1 MQIKEFIKS
10 ICVKQLDR
18 VYEKQLAAK
27 RVDYHDWVCEKESK
41 EPVFDV
47 PQGEDFVV
55 LCQKK
60 GTLRK
65 GALTLLSSAFDF
77 VQQAQ
82 VLYGDEDFLDKDG
95 RRKDPWY
102 KPAWSPDTYLSQ
114 FYLGSVIAIRKSVWD
129 RGIQGKLQWVEKE
142 KQAEVIT
149 DEKNG
154 CTITSIAFEKC
165 EEIKDI
171 LLSILEGVGGFE
183 KNCHTV
189 CRYGEI
195 LFHVCDKAVW
205 QDYLATSTE
214 RQENIKD
221 NSLVSVIIPSKD
233 NPKVLKKCMDSLKDL
248 ENIEI
253 LVVDNGSSPETRS
266 KIETLLG
273 DHRYLYRPMEFNF
286 SEMCNLGAREAK
298 GQFYLFLNDDI
309 EACGSN
315 WLQKMKEKASQDYVG
330 AVGLKL
336 YYPQSEKIQHA
347 GITNLPVGPVHKLQ
361 FAEDNK
367 SYYFERNRGNR
378 NCLAVTGACL
388 LIEADKFKEAG
399 GFKTNLQVAYNDV
412 ELGFALYEAGYQNV
426 VILDE
431 FAYHHESLSRGDD
444 ITKEKKERLLRER
457 KNLYEMHPAWKGT
470 DPYYPE
476 ELSMDGLDSRIVPAY
491 YSAGNVVQEARLQ
504 PSVFELQE
512 LREDKCLMVNVEQ
525 SVPGRLRGYGVV
537 LGDDNACYDR
547 YLLLSKS
554 MQDLSEAVMLKTEM
568 QYRQDLEENMADQRN
583 VALCGFDVEISKEEW
598 ERLNTYYIGVIAVHK
613 VSKLKLLNFSGWQ
626 LRGKE

>member
-27 RVDYHDWVCEKESK
+27 KVDYHRWVLEKEMG
-41 EPVFDV
+41 EPVFEV
-47 PQGEDFVV
+47 PQCEDFVV
-55 LCQKK
+55 FCQKN
-60 GTLRK
+60 GTMRE
-65 GALTLLSSAFDF
+65 GALTLLASAFDF

-82 VLYGDEDFLDKDG
+82 ILYGDEDLLDKDG
-95 RRKDPWY
+95 RRMEPWY

-129 RGIQGKLQWVEKE
+129 RGIQGKQEWLERE
-142 KQAEVIT
+142 KQAEVIA

-154 CTITSIAFEKC
+154 CTITRILFERC
-165 EEIKDI
+165 EEIKEI
-171 LLSILEGVGGFE
+171 LLSILEGVGGYE
-183 KNCHTV
+183 KNCHTI

-195 LFHVCDKAVW
+195 LFHAHSKEVW
-205 QDYLATSTE
+205 QDYLGTSTE
-214 RQENIKD
+214 RQYKTKD
-221 NSLVSVIIPSKD
+221 NGLISVIIPSKD
-233 NPKVLKKCMDSLKDL
+233 NPEVLKKCLDSLTGL

-253 LVVDNGSSPETRS
+253 LVVDNGSSPENR
-266 KIETLLG
+266 KQIEKMTEN
-273 DHRYLYRPMEFNF
+273 HKYLYHPMEFNF

-298 GQFYLFLNDDI
+298 GKFYLFLNDDI
-309 EACGSN
+309 ETCGTN
-315 WLQKMKEKASQDYVG
+315 WLDKMKEKAAQDYVG

-336 YYPQSEKIQHA
+336 YYPQSEKIQHV

-361 FAEDNK
+361 FAEDNR
-367 SYYFERNRGNR
+367 SYYFDRNKGSR
-378 NCLAVTGACL
+378 NYLAVTGACL
-388 LIEADKFKEAG
+388 FIEASKYAEVG

-426 VILDE
+426 VIGDA

-444 ITKEKKERLLRER
+444 ITAEKRERLLRER
-457 KNLYEMHPAWKGT
+457 RTLYEMHPAWKGT
-470 DPYYPE
+470 DPFYPE

-491 YSAGNVVQEARLQ
+491 YSAANEGQKVILQ
-504 PSVFELQE
+504 PCSFEIQE

-525 SVPGRLRGYGVV
+525 SVPGCLKGYGVV

-547 YLLLSKS
+547 YLVLSET
-554 MQDLSEAVMLKTEM
+554 MQDFSKAVMVKTEK

-583 VALCGFDVEISKEEW
+583 VALCGFDLELSKVDTEQF
-598 ERLNTYYIGVIAVHK
+598 NGYYIGVIAVHK

>member
-1 MQIKEFIKS
+1 MQVKEFIKN

-27 RVDYHDWVCEKESK
+27 KVDYHSWVCEIEAE

-47 PQGEDFVV
+47 PHGEDFVV
-55 LCQKK
+55 LCQKN

-65 GALTLLSSAFDF
+65 GALTLLASAFDF

-82 VLYGDEDFLDKDG
+82 ILYGDEDFLDRDG
-95 RRKDPWY
+95 RRKEPWY

-114 FYLGSVIAIRKSVWD
+114 FYMGSVIAIRKSVWD
-129 RGIQGKLQWVEKE
+129 RGIQGDAKWLERE
-142 KQAEVIT
+142 KQAEKIQ

-154 CTITSIAFEKC
+154 CIITCILFEKC
-165 EEIKDI
+165 EEIKGLI
-171 LLSILEGVGGFE
+171 LSFLESVGGFE
-183 KNCHTV
+183 KSCHTI

-195 LFHVCDKAVW
+195 LFHVHSKNVW
-205 QDYLATSTE
+205 QDYLATTTE
-214 RQENIKD
+214 RLESPVEKG
-221 NSLVSVIIPSKD
+221 LVSVIIPSKD
-233 NPKVLKKCMDSLKDL
+233 NPEVLKKCLDSLNGL

-253 LVVDNGSSPETRS
+253 LVVDNGSSPQNRNKVE
-266 KIETLLG
+266 ELLKG
-273 DHRYLYRPMEFNF
+273 QKYLYHPMNFNF

-298 GQFYLFLNDDI
+298 GDFYLFLNDDI
-309 EACGSN
+309 EVCGTT
-315 WLQKMKEKASQDYVG
+315 WLDKMKKKAVQDYVG
-330 AVGLKL
+330 AVGIKL
-336 YYPQSEKIQHA
+336 YYPQSKKMQHA

-361 FAEDNK
+361 FAEDDR
-367 SYYFERNRGNR
+367 SYYFDRNKGTW

-388 LIEADKFKEAG
+388 LIEAKKYKEVD

-412 ELGFALYEAGYQNV
+412 ELGFALHEAGYRNV

-444 ITKEKKERLLRER
+444 ITKEKRERLLRER
-457 KNLYEMHPAWKGT
+457 RTLYEMHPAWKGT

-476 ELSMDGLDSRIVPAY
+476 ELSTDGLDSRIVPAY
-491 YSAGNVVQEARLQ
+491 YSAGNEVQVAMLQ
-504 PSVFELQE
+504 SCSFEIQQ
-512 LREDKCLMVNVEQ
+512 LREDKCLMINVEQ
-525 SVPGRLRGYGVV
+525 SIPGRLKGYGVV

-547 YLLLSKS
+547 YLVLSS
-554 MQDLSEAVMLKTEM
+554 SRQDFSKAIMVKTER

-583 VALCGFDVEISKEEW
+583 VALCGFEIELSKEEW
-598 ERLNTYYIGVIAVHK
+598 EQFDAYEIGIIAVHR
-613 VSKLKLLNFSGWQ
+613 VSKLKLLNFSDWQ

>member
-18 VYEKQLAAK
+18 AYEKQLAAK
-27 RVDYHDWVCEKESK
+27 RVDYHNWVSEKETG
-41 EPVFDV
+41 EPLFEV
-47 PQGEDFVV
+47 PQCEDFVV
-55 LCQKK
+55 LCQKN
-60 GTLRK
+60 GTLRQ
-65 GALTLLSSAFDF
+65 GALTLLASAFDF

-82 VLYGDEDFLDKDG
+82 VLYGDEDFLDEDG
-95 RRKDPWY
+95 RRNEPWY
-102 KPAWSPDTYLSQ
+102 KPAWSPDTYLSR

-129 RGIQGKLQWVEKE
+129 RGIQGKKQWLERE
-142 KQAEVIT
+142 KQAETVK
-149 DEKNG
+149 DENNG
-154 CTITSIAFEKC
+154 CTVTIILFERC
-165 EEIKDI
+165 EEIREL

-183 KNCHTV
+183 KNCHTI
-189 CRYGEI
+189 CRCGEI
-195 LFHVCDKAVW
+195 LFHVHSKEVW
-205 QDYLATSTE
+205 QDYLETFTE
-214 RQENIKD
+214 RLDKVKEKG
-221 NSLVSVIIPSKD
+221 LVSVIIPSKD
-233 NPKVLKKCMDSLKDL
+233 NPEVLKKCLDSLKDL
-248 ENIEI
+248 EDIEI
-253 LVVDNGSSPETRS
+253 LVVDNGSSPENRS
-266 KIETLLG
+266 KIETMLG
-273 DHRYLYRPMEFNF
+273 DHRYLYHPMEFNF

-309 EACGSN
+309 EACGST

-361 FAEDNK
+361 FAEDNR
-367 SYYFERNRGNR
+367 SYYFDRNKGCR

-388 LIEADKFKEAG
+388 LIAADRFKEAG

-412 ELGFALYEAGYQNV
+412 ELGFALHEAGYHNV

-431 FAYHHESLSRGDD
+431 YAYHHESLSRGDD
-444 ITKEKKERLLRER
+444 ITREKRERLLRER
-457 KNLYEMHPAWKGT
+457 STLYEMHPAWKGT
-470 DPYYPE
+470 DPFYPE
-476 ELSMDGLDSRIVPAY
+476 ELSIDGLDSRIVPAY
-491 YSAGNVVQEARLQ
+491 YSAANKVQKAILQ
-504 PSVFELQE
+504 VCSFGMQE

-547 YLLLSKS
+547 YLVLAKS

-598 ERLNTYYIGVIAVHK
+598 EQLNTYYIGVIAVHK

>member
-27 RVDYHDWVCEKESK
+27 KVDYHSWVCEKEGK
-41 EPVFDV
+41 ELVFEV
-47 PQGEDFVV
+47 AQCEDFVV
-55 LCQKK
+55 LCQKN

-65 GALTLLSSAFDF
+65 DALTLLSAAFDF

-82 VLYGDEDFLDKDG
+82 VLYGDEDLLDKEG
-95 RRKDPWY
+95 RRTEPWY

-114 FYLGSVIAIRKSVWD
+114 FYLGSVIAIRKNVWD
-129 RGIQGKLQWVEKE
+129 RAIKDNTEWLEKE
-142 KQAEVIT
+142 KQAEAIKE
-149 DEKNG
+149 EKNG
-154 CTITSIAFEKC
+154 CTITIIPFEKC
-165 EEIKDI
+165 EEIKGI

-195 LFHVCDKAVW
+195 LFHVHSREVW
-205 QDYLATSTE
+205 QDYLETSTE
-214 RQENIKD
+214 RPNKAMEK
-221 NSLVSVIIPSKD
+221 SLVSIIIPSKD
-233 NPKVLKKCMDSLKDL
+233 NPQILEKCLDSLKGL
-248 ENIEI
+248 ENVEI
-253 LVVDNGSSPETRS
+253 LVVDNGSSPENRS
-266 KIETLLG
+266 KIEALLVG
-273 DHRYLYRPMEFNF
+273 HKYLYHPMDFNF
-286 SEMCNLGAREAK
+286 SEMCNLGVREATGK
-298 GQFYLFLNDDI
+298 FYLFLNDDI
-309 EACGSN
+309 EVCETT
-315 WLQKMKEKASQDYVG
+315 WLDKMKEKAAEDYVG

-336 YYPQSEKIQHA
+336 YYPNSKKIQHA

-361 FAEDNK
+361 FAEDDR
-367 SYYFERNRGNR
+367 SYYFDRNKGTR

-388 LIEADKFKEAG
+388 LIEAEKYKEAG

-412 ELGFALYEAGYQNV
+412 ELGFALHEAGYRNV

-444 ITKEKKERLLRER
+444 ITKEKRERLLRER
-457 KNLYEMHPAWKGT
+457 KTLYEMHPAWKGT

-491 YSAGNVVQEARLQ
+491 YGAGNVKQSAMLQ
-504 PSVFELQE
+504 PCSFSIQE

-525 SVPGRLRGYGVV
+525 SVPGRLKGYGVV
-537 LGDDNACYDR
+537 LGDDNACYER
-547 YLLLSKS
+547 YLVLSKS
-554 MQDLSEAVMLKTEM
+554 LEDLSEAVIVKTEK
-568 QYRQDLEENMADQRN
+568 QYRQDLEKNMEDQRN
-583 VALCGFDVEISKEEW
+583 VALCGFDVELSREEW
-598 ERLNTYYIGVIAVHK
+598 EQLDAYFIGVIAVHK

>member
-18 VYEKQLAAK
+18 AYEKQLAAK
-27 RVDYHDWVCEKESK
+27 RVDYHHWVCEKEAR
-41 EPVFDV
+41 EPIFDV

-55 LCQKK
+55 LCQKN

-65 GALTLLSSAFDF
+65 GALTLLASAFDF

-82 VLYGDEDFLDKDG
+82 ILYGDEDFLDKDG
-95 RRKDPWY
+95 RRTEPWY

-129 RGIQGKLQWVEKE
+129 RGIQGDAGWLEKE
-142 KQAEVIT
+142 KQAEVVK

-154 CTITSIAFEKC
+154 CTITCISFERC
-165 EEIKDI
+165 EEIKEI
-171 LLSILEGVGGFE
+171 LLSIIEGIGGFE
-183 KNCHTV
+183 KNCHTI

-195 LFHVCDKAVW
+195 LFHVHDKAIW
-205 QDYLATSTE
+205 QDYLETSTE
-214 RQENIKD
+214 RPNKTS
-221 NSLVSVIIPSKD
+221 NKSLVSIIIPSKD
-233 NPKVLKKCMDSLKDL
+233 NPEILRKCLDSLKGL
-248 ENIEI
+248 EDVEI
-253 LVVDNGSSPETRS
+253 LVVDNGSSLENRS
-266 KIETLLG
+266 KIEALLEG
-273 DHRYLYRPMEFNF
+273 HRYLYHPMDFNF

-298 GQFYLFLNDDI
+298 GSFYLFLNDDI
-309 EACGSN
+309 EVFGTN
-315 WLQKMKEKASQDYVG
+315 WLSKMKEKAAQDYVG

-336 YYPQSEKIQHA
+336 YYPKSKKIQHA

-361 FAEDNK
+361 FAEDDK
-367 SYYFERNRGNR
+367 SYYFDRNRGAR

-388 LIEADKFKEAG
+388 LIESTKYKEVG

-444 ITKEKKERLLRER
+444 ITVEKRERLIRER
-457 KNLYEMHPAWKGT
+457 KALYEMHPAWKGA
-470 DPYYPE
+470 DPFYPE
-476 ELSMDGLDSRIVPAY
+476 ELSTDGLDSRIVPAY
-491 YSAGNVVQEARLQ
+491 YSAGNALQ
-504 PSVFELQE
+504 KAMPEPCSFSIQE

-525 SVPGRLRGYGVV
+525 SVPGRIKGYGVV

-547 YLLLSKS
+547 YLVLTRS
-554 MQDLSEAVMLKTEM
+554 MQDFSEAVMVKVEK
-568 QYRQDLEENMADQRN
+568 QYRQDLEENMTDQRN
-583 VALCGFDVEISKEEW
+583 VALCGFDVELSEEEW
-598 ERLNTYYIGVIAVHK
+598 ELLDTYSIGVIAVHR